1 MILAACFNLPSTVQA
16 TSAWPAP
23 HKRESTSSKCIKSTK
38 LGVSTVKVDPDV
50 VKVTKTVNVGTIDD
64 LRLHKS
70 YDVYVKCLAL
80 AVRRS

>member
-1 MILAACFNLPSTVQA
+1 MN
-16 TSAWPAP
+16 
-23 HKRESTSSKCIKSTK
+23 KSTK